1 VPTAGPRHGSRQL
14 ALAGTAFSAII
25 RHRFT
30 EPRKTLEELFGRIVF
45 NILCGN
51 TDDHAHNHAAF
62 WDGWALTLTPAY
74 DICPQG
80 RTGGEA
86 TRAMLITGNKRL
98 SQLTLCLE
106 AASQFLLSVDQARAI
121 VARQLA
127 QIRARWADIC
137 DQAGLSQV
145 DRAFLWGR
153 QFLNPF
159 ALEGWQNDQS
169 PQ

>member
-1 VPTAGPRHGSRQL
+1 M
-14 ALAGTAFSAII
+14 
-25 RHRFT
+25 
-30 EPRKTLEELFGRIVF
+30 
-45 NILCGN
+45 
-51 TDDHAHNHAAF
+51 
-62 WDGWALTLTPAY
+62 
-74 DICPQG
+74 
-80 RTGGEA
+80 EA
-86 TRAMLITGNKRL
+86 TQAMLITGNKRL

-121 VARQLA
+121 VVRQLA